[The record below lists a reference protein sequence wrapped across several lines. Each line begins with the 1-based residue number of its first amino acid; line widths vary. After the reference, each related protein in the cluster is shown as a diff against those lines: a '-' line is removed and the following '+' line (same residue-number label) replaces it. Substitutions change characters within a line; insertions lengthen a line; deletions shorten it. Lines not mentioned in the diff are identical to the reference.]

1 MPSSGRDAVAPLSYG
16 TPTNRYRITGFP
28 VDDFYH
34 FYPYDECTN
43 SYYSWWH

>member
-1 MPSSGRDAVAPLSYG
+1 MPSSGRDAVAPLPYG

-43 SYYSWWH
+43 SYYS